1 MNAKRLGTDAALM
14 EQIEK
19 INREAFPPD
28 EYMPLTE
35 MLEVQARGEF
45 DVLALLD
52 GETPVGFMAVSSD
65 EATAYLFFLAIGK
78 DFRAKGYGGQALA
91 LYREL
96 YQGRQCTVDLEPLDP
111 AAENAEQRVRRR
123 RFYLKNGFKPSGYAL
138 EYRGAVFELFCTTPL
153 LNTAAFLRLAEH
165 LHINGFLPAL
175 LPSPAAEEK

>member
-1 MNAKRLGTDAALM
+1 MNAKRLGADAALM

-123 RFYLKNGFKPSGYAL
+123 RFYLKNGFTPSGYAL
-138 EYRGAVFELFCTTPL
+138 EYRGAVFELFSATPL
-153 LNTAAFLRLAEH
+153 LNTAAFLRLAER
-165 LHINGFLPAL
+165 LHIKGFLPAL
-175 LPSPAAEEK
+175 LPSPVAEEK